1 MGERLDQPYRLH
13 VVAGAEGAVP
23 AALFEEEVSVVRA
36 EGVVTEKRA
45 DRVAETELA
54 TEWEWEQT
62 PEVTLA
68 LVDDVDAA
76 VALFNTYSPQ
86 FVASL
91 VSEDAAEAERF
102 YQRVN
107 APFVGD
113 GQTRWV
119 DGQKALNRPELGLSN
134 WQNGRLFGRGGVLSG
149 DSVYTV
155 RTRAVSPS

>member
-1 MGERLDQPYRLH
+1 M
-13 VVAGAEGAVP
+13 
-23 AALFEEEVSVVRA
+23 
-36 EGVVTEKRA
+36 
-45 DRVAETELA
+45 
-54 TEWEWEQT
+54 
-62 PEVTLA
+62 

-76 VALFNTYSPQ
+76 VSLFNTWSPQ

-91 VSEDAAEAERF
+91 VSEDPAEAERF
-102 YQRVN
+102 YQRIN

-155 RTRAVSPS
+155 RTRAVSER

>member
-1 MGERLDQPYRLH
+1 MPHQSFP
-13 VVAGAEGAVP
+13 
-23 AALFEEEVSVVRA
+23 EVSLKIV
-36 EGVVTEKRA
+36 E
-45 DRVAETELA
+45 
-54 TEWEWEQT
+54 
-62 PEVTLA
+62 
-68 LVDDVDAA
+68 DVDHG
-76 VALFNTYSPQ
+76 VDLFNRYSPQ
-86 FVASL
+86 FIASL
-91 VSEDAAEAERF
+91 VTDDAAEAERF

-155 RTRAVSPS
+155 RTRAYTDER